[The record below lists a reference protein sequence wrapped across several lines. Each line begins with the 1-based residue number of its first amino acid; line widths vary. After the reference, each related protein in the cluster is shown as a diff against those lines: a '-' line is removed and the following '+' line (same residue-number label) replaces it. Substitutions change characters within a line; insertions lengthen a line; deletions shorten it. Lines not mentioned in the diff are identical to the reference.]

1 MRKLLII
8 GSILIVGLTTFAGV
22 STELI
27 KTGETGQEK
36 YNGEAKMNVGSRG
49 IATDGTG
56 SGTLIVT
63 PTINGSVDGTALQF
77 NFKDLVAGM
86 TQKTTARFK
95 AEVINDQGQFAD
107 LNDKVTLTLQT
118 VKIANGGAQTI
129 GELTKAID
137 LTANIDDNP
146 NTVYGKLAYE
156 ITDQKVNN
164 SGKTFEGEI
173 VSTVSINEDT
183 KFTGNFEDNSARVKV
198 AVDFGTTAPTFK

>member
-27 KTGETGQEK
+27 ETDSV
-36 YNGEAKMNVGSRG
+36 YAGEAKMNVGSRG

-95 AEVINDQGQFAD
+95 AEVVNDQGQFAD
-107 LNDKVTLTLQT
+107 LKDKVTLKLET
-118 VKIANGGAQTI
+118 VKIADGSQTI
-129 GELTKAID
+129 SDLTKAID
-137 LTANIDDNP
+137 LTATIDRESK
-146 NTVYGKLAYE
+146 VYGKLAYE

-173 VSTVSINEDT
+173 VSTVSINKDT

-198 AVDFGTTAPTFK
+198 EVDFGTDAPTFK

>member
-27 KTGETGQEK
+27 KTGQTGQEK
-36 YNGEAKMNVGSRG
+36 YNGVAKMNVGSRG

-107 LNDKVTLTLQT
+107 LNNKVTLALQT
-118 VKIANGGAQTI
+118 VQIADGSQTI
-129 GELTKAID
+129 NPLVKAID
-137 LTANIDDNP
+137 LKANIDNTPD
-146 NTVYGKLAYE
+146 TVYGKLAYE

-173 VSTVSINEDT
+173 VSTVSINKDT

-198 AVDFGTTAPTFK
+198 AVNFGTTAPTFK

>member
-27 KTGETGQEK
+27 KTGQTGQEK
-36 YNGEAKMNVGSRG
+36 YNGVAKMNVGSRG

-107 LNDKVTLTLQT
+107 LNDKVTLALQT
-118 VKIANGGAQTI
+118 VQIADGSQTI
-129 GELTKAID
+129 NPLVKAID
-137 LTANIDDNP
+137 LTANIDNNP
-146 NTVYGKLAYE
+146 NAVYGKLAYE

-173 VSTVSINEDT
+173 VSTVSINKDT

-198 AVDFGTTAPTFK
+198 AVNFGTTAPTFK

>member
-8 GSILIVGLTTFAGV
+8 GLILIVGLTTFAGV
-22 STELI
+22 STELVG
-27 KTGETGQEK
+27 TDSV
-36 YNGEAKMNVGSRG
+36 YVGEAKMNVGSRG

-63 PTINGSVDGTALQF
+63 PTINGSVDGTVLQF

-107 LNDKVTLTLQT
+107 LNNKVTLALQT

-129 GELTKAID
+129 DDLTKAID
-137 LTANIDDNP
+137 LTATIDDKP
-146 NTVYGKLAYE
+146 TVYGKLTYE

-173 VSTVSINEDT
+173 VSTVSINKDT

-198 AVDFGTTAPTFK
+198 AVNFGATAPTFK